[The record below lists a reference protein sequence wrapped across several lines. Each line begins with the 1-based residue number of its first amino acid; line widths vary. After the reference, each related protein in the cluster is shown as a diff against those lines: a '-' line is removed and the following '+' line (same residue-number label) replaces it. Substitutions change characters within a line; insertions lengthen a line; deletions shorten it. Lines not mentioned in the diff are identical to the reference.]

1 MFVCLDFGINSILY
15 QRGIYPPEDFQLVK
29 KYGLTVMVSVDDEV
43 KDYIRRIMSQL
54 HRWIYG
60 GVVSKLV
67 VAVTSTGT
75 GETVERWQF
84 DVEILPQDKSDS
96 DEGGLGSG
104 SKAVEANEE
113 SQTVGDDQHPLGQ
126 SKSYIDIQKEIQ
138 SIIRQI
144 TASVTFL
151 PELQG
156 AHSFNVLVYTDQN
169 AKVPYEWKD
178 AEDAKNVQGSNVEQ
192 VQFRSFSTDKHK
204 VDAVVS
210 YKLP

>member
-1 MFVCLDFGINSILY
+1 M
-15 QRGIYPPEDFQLVK
+15 K
-29 KYGLTVMVSVDDEV
+29 EV
-43 KDYIRRIMSQL
+43 Q
-54 HRWIYG
+54 
-60 GVVSKLV
+60 VQV
-67 VAVTSTGT
+67 
-75 GETVERWQF
+75 
-84 DVEILPQDKSDS
+84 
-96 DEGGLGSG
+96 
-104 SKAVEANEE
+104 
-113 SQTVGDDQHPLGQ
+113 
-126 SKSYIDIQKEIQ
+126 Q

>member
-1 MFVCLDFGINSILY
+1 MFVLIDFGINSILY

-67 VAVTSTGT
+67 VAITSTDT

-84 DVEILPQDKSDS
+84 DVEILPQSQD
-96 DEGGLGSG
+96 
-104 SKAVEANEE
+104 EANEE
-113 SQTVGDDQHPLGQ
+113 SHSVRIDDQHPLGQ
-126 SKSYIDIQKEIQ
+126 SKSYLEIQKEIQ

-156 AHSFNVLVYTDQN
+156 PHSFNVLVYTDQN

-210 YKLP
+210 YRLP